1 MPAKKLCI
9 HKNVKRK
16 AKAMSIQNTII
27 VIIFLT
33 WYICLK
39 LETVHKLIES
49 KK

>member
-27 VIIFLT
+27 VIIFFDLV
-33 WYICLK
+33 YM
-39 LETVHKLIES
+39 S
-49 KK
+49 KA